1 MWRSGGGHW
10 VALVGWQSGAFKC
23 GPRDRWLGWHRSVRF
38 RRRQPGRGRLPVR
51 ARHAPANNAT
61 MNNIAI
67 VRHRGFRFVPEAID
81 HFSMRRADAF
91 DAVLSPD

>member
-1 MWRSGGGHW
+1 
-10 VALVGWQSGAFKC
+10 
-23 GPRDRWLGWHRSVRF
+23 
-38 RRRQPGRGRLPVR
+38 
-51 ARHAPANNAT
+51 
-61 MNNIAI
+61 MNNIALAV